1 MNRSWWSA
9 LAAASILAA
18 TEAAE
23 YTVPI
28 VGYNASGWRYAIVG
42 WGGASGFESVS
53 YLDAGWSV
61 GNGPFGDGGCGL
73 PANSAWWINT
83 DLVLRRW
90 IELPASARVRVAAKI
105 DNDVQA
111 FVDGA
116 AISNQ
121 GVFEGCGGSERYAAL
136 SPELSRGPTLVAI
149 RARDRGGVCHFDA
162 RIELVFETDCDGDGV
177 ADYAQILQGESPDAN
192 GNGIPDH
199 CECPADLDRDGAVG
213 GEDLAAVL
221 FAWGATGAKAGPADL
236 DRDGTVGANDLS
248 VLIAA
253 WGSCP

>member
-1 MNRSWWSA
+1 
-9 LAAASILAA
+9 
-18 TEAAE
+18 
-23 YTVPI
+23 
-28 VGYNASGWRYAIVG
+28 
-42 WGGASGFESVS
+42 
-53 YLDAGWSV
+53 
-61 GNGPFGDGGCGL
+61 
-73 PANSAWWINT
+73 
-83 DLVLRRW
+83 
-90 IELPASARVRVAAKI
+90 
-105 DNDVQA
+105 
-111 FVDGA
+111 
-116 AISNQ
+116 
-121 GVFEGCGGSERYAAL
+121 
-136 SPELSRGPTLVAI
+136 LVAI